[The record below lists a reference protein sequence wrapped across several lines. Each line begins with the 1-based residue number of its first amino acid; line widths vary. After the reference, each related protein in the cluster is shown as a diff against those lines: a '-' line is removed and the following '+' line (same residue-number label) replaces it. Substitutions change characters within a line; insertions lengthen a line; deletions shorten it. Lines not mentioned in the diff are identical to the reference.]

1 MLTVR
6 GLVEEMGLELATGE
20 DGADVP
26 VRWVHISELPDPTPW
41 LSGGE
46 LLLTTGIQLGSEERQ
61 REFVRLLSGHH
72 LAGLGFGTGFD
83 HDRLPDALVDEA
95 GRLDFPVFDVPYEMP
110 FIALTEKAFTRLVN
124 EQYEVLQRGIAIHK
138 RLERLVLEERGL
150 DEVVRA
156 LAATTGGAVW
166 VLSARGETIAATRFR
181 RQVPEAALEYVREEV
196 RRRSGGLG
204 SAAPREGARPAR
216 TEAVLPDDAL
226 EFAPDHPEIA
236 GRSLVLPVS
245 IRGRGG
251 PQAWLVAARD
261 AGGLGDFERLI
272 LQQAVTVVA
281 LELMRQRAM
290 RDTERRL
297 AGDVLAE
304 ALTGRLSESELAV
317 RLRPFGVGASA
328 AVLVFARQDRPPAVR
343 ERAGSAR
350 TGTVPAVR
358 EGAGSARTGAML
370 SSAEGD
376 LDRFLADAGLGALVA
391 SRERLLCAV
400 VDARDG
406 VDPVAVAA
414 RAREALQSEHG
425 ELRAAASRPAAV
437 GSLRRSFHEARCALE
452 AAALANGHSPPVAS
466 YRDLGAFQLLLSLQD
481 DEALRLYCDSVLG
494 PLEDASGEY
503 GDELIRSLE
512 AYIEQNGQWEK
523 AARELY
529 CHRHTL
535 RYRIRRVEQLTGRD
549 LSSARDRIEFWL
561 ALRAREL
568 VT

>member
-6 GLVEEMGLELATGE
+6 GLVAEMGLELATGA
-20 DGADVP
+20 DGADAP
-26 VRWVHISELPDPTPW
+26 VRWVHISELLDPTPW

-46 LLLTTGIQLGSEERQ
+46 LLLTTGIQLDTDKRQ
-61 REFVRLLSGHH
+61 REFARLLSGHH

-83 HDRLPDALVDEA
+83 HDGLPPPLLEEA
-95 GRLDFPVFDVPYEMP
+95 GELDFPVFEVPYELP

-156 LAATTGGAVW
+156 LAAATGGAVC
-166 VLSARGETIAATRFR
+166 VLSGRGETISSKAFR
-181 RQVPEAALEYVREEV
+181 RQIPEPAMEQVREEIV
-196 RRRSGGLG
+196 RRSEELAGSGSRSIE
-204 SAAPREGARPAR
+204 SS
-216 TEAVLPDDAL
+216 
-226 EFAPDHPEIA
+226 EFAPDHPDIA

-245 IRGRGG
+245 LRGRGA

-261 AGGLGDFERLI
+261 TGGLGDFERLI

-304 ALTGRLSESELAV
+304 ALTGRLSDEELAM
-317 RLRPFGVGASA
+317 RLRPFGIGQSA
-328 AVLVFARQDRPPAVR
+328 AVLVYSGGDGSPA
-343 ERAGSAR
+343 
-350 TGTVPAVR
+350 PQ
-358 EGAGSARTGAML
+358 
-370 SSAEGD
+370 AEAE
-376 LDRFLADAGLGALVA
+376 LDRFLADANVGALVA
-391 SRERLLCAV
+391 TRDRLLCAV
-400 VDARDG
+400 VDVRDG
-406 VDPVAVAA
+406 VDPIALAG
-414 RAREALQSEHG
+414 RAREALVDDG
-425 ELRAAASRPAAV
+425 EPVRAAASRAAPV
-437 GSLRRSFHEARCALE
+437 GALRRTFHEARCALE
-452 AAALANGHSPPVAS
+452 AAELANGSSPPVAS

-481 DEALRLYCDSVLG
+481 DDALRLYCDSVLG

-512 AYIEQNGQWEK
+512 AFIEQNGQWER

-549 LSSARDRIEFWL
+549 LSVARDRIEFWL

>member
-6 GLVEEMGLELATGE
+6 GLVSEMGLELATGE
-20 DGADVP
+20 DDADAP

-46 LLLTTGIQLGSEERQ
+46 LLLTTGIQLATDKRQ
-61 REFVRLLSGHH
+61 REFVRLLTGHH

-83 HDRLPDALVDEA
+83 HADLPAPLVEEA
-95 GRLDFPVFDVPYEMP
+95 NELGFPVFEVPYELP
-110 FIALTEKAFTRLVN
+110 FIAITEKAFTRLVN

-138 RLERLVLEERGL
+138 RLERLVLEESGL

-156 LAATTGGAVW
+156 LAAATGGAVS
-166 VLSARGETIAATRFR
+166 VLSGRGEVISSKAFR
-181 RQVPEAALEYVREEV
+181 RQVPEPAMEEV
-196 RRRSGGLG
+196 SEEVVRRSEELSSG
-204 SAAPREGARPAR
+204 GARGMENA
-216 TEAVLPDDAL
+216 
-226 EFAPDHPEIA
+226 EFAPNHPDIA

-245 IRGRGG
+245 LRGRGA

-304 ALTGRLSESELAV
+304 ALTGRLSADELAM
-317 RLRPFGVGASA
+317 RLRPFGIGQSA
-328 AVLVFARQDRPPAVR
+328 AVIVFGGGDSGPA
-343 ERAGSAR
+343 
-350 TGTVPAVR
+350 PH
-358 EGAGSARTGAML
+358 
-370 SSAEGD
+370 AEAE
-376 LDRFLADAGLGALVA
+376 LDRFLTDANVGALVA
-391 SRERLLCAV
+391 TRDRLLCAV
-400 VDARDG
+400 VDAHDN
-406 VDPVAVAA
+406 VDPVALAG
-414 RAREALQSEHG
+414 RAREALTEDGGS
-425 ELRAAASRPAAV
+425 LRAAASRPAPV
-437 GSLRRSFHEARCALE
+437 GALRRTFHEARCALE
-452 AAALANGHSPPVAS
+452 AAALANGSSPPVAS

-481 DEALRLYCDSVLG
+481 DDALRLYCDSVLG

-512 AYIEQNGQWEK
+512 AFIEQNGQWER

>member
-6 GLVEEMGLELATGE
+6 GLAAEMGLTLAA
-20 DGADVP
+20 GAEAADAP

-46 LLLTTGIQLGSEERQ
+46 LLLTTGIQLDSEKRQ
-61 REFVRLLSGHH
+61 REFVRLLCDCH
-72 LAGLGFGTGFD
+72 LAGLGFATGFD
-83 HDRLPDALVDEA
+83 HDELPRPILEEA
-95 GRLDFPVFDVPYEMP
+95 ADVGFPVFEVPYELP
-110 FIALTEKAFTRLVN
+110 FIAITEKAFTRLVN

-138 RLERLVLEERGL
+138 RLERIVLEEGGL

-156 LAATTGGAVW
+156 LAAATGGAVS
-166 VLSARGETIAATRFR
+166 VLSARGEPVASKLFR
-181 RQVPEAALEYVREEV
+181 RQLPEPALAAVQEEV
-196 RRRSGGLG
+196 RRRSV
-204 SAAPREGARPAR
+204 AAGQGA
-216 TEAVLPDDAL
+216 EAS
-226 EFAPDHPEIA
+226 EFAPDHPDLA

-245 IRGRGG
+245 TRGRGA

-304 ALTGRLSESELAV
+304 ALTGRLSEAELGV
-317 RLRPFGVGASA
+317 RMRPFGVGAQA
-328 AVLVFARQDRPPAVR
+328 AVLVFADD
-343 ERAGSAR
+343 G
-350 TGTVPAVR
+350 
-358 EGAGSARTGAML
+358 GAAPE
-370 SSAEGD
+370 AEPD
-376 LDRFLADAGLGALVA
+376 LDRFFADAGVAALVA
-391 SRERLLCAV
+391 SRGRLLCAV
-400 VDARDG
+400 VDAGDSL
-406 VDPVAVAA
+406 DPVGLAA
-414 RAREALQSEHG
+414 RAREALAPEHG
-425 ELRAAASRPAAV
+425 QLRAAASRAAAV
-437 GSLRRSFHEARCALE
+437 GALRRSFHEARCALE
-452 AAALANGHSPPVAS
+452 AAALANGSAPVVAS

-494 PLEDASGEY
+494 PLEDATGEY
-503 GDELIRSLE
+503 GDELMRSLE
-512 AYIEQNGQWEK
+512 AFIEQNGQWER

-549 LSSARDRIEFWL
+549 LSNARDRIEFWL

>member
-6 GLVEEMGLELATGE
+6 GLVEEMGLELASGG
-20 DGADVP
+20 DGADAP

-61 REFVRLLSGHH
+61 REFVQLLSGHH

-83 HDRLPDALVDEA
+83 HDGLPEALLDEA
-95 GRLDFPVFDVPYEMP
+95 GKLEFAVFEVPYELP
-110 FIALTEKAFTRLVN
+110 FIAITEKAFTRLVN
-124 EQYEVLQRGIAIHK
+124 EQYEVLQRGIGIHK

-166 VLSARGETIAATRFR
+166 VLSARGETIASKLFR
-181 RQVPEAALEYVREEV
+181 REAPAEALAHVREEV
-196 RRRSGGLG
+196 LRRLS
-204 SAAPREGARPAR
+204 
-216 TEAVLPDDAL
+216 DDAV

-317 RLRPFGVGASA
+317 RLRPFGVGANA
-328 AVLVFARQDRPPAVR
+328 AVLVFAEKEGGA
-343 ERAGSAR
+343 A
-350 TGTVPAVR
+350 AVR
-358 EGAGSARTGAML
+358 EGAGSAGTGAIP
-370 SSAEGD
+370 SAEGD
-376 LDRFLADAGLGALVA
+376 LDRFLADAGVGALVA

-406 VDPVAVAA
+406 VDPVALAG
-414 RAREALQSEHG
+414 RAREALKPEHG

-452 AAALANGHSPPVAS
+452 AAALANGNSPPVAS

>member
-6 GLVEEMGLELATGE
+6 GLAAEMGLELAAGE
-20 DGADVP
+20 DAADAP

-46 LLLTTGIQLGSEERQ
+46 LLLTTGIQLESERRQ
-61 REFVRLLSGHH
+61 REFVRLLAGRH

-83 HDRLPDALVDEA
+83 HSELPAAVVDEA
-95 GRLDFPVFDVPYEMP
+95 RTLGFPVFEVPYELP

-156 LAATTGGAVW
+156 LAAAIGGAVA
-166 VLSARGETIAATRFR
+166 VLSARGETIASRLFR
-181 RQVPEAALEYVREEV
+181 RELPETAMADIREDV
-196 RRRSGGLG
+196 RRRASELGAGGVG
-204 SAAPREGARPAR
+204 ARAEGA
-216 TEAVLPDDAL
+216 
-226 EFAPDHPEIA
+226 EFAPDHPDIA
-236 GRSLVLPVS
+236 GRALVLPVS
-245 IRGRGG
+245 IRGRGA

-261 AGGLGDFERLI
+261 TGGLGDFERLI

-304 ALTGRLSESELAV
+304 ALTGRLSEEEVGL
-317 RLRPFGVGASA
+317 RLRPFGVGARA
-328 AVLVFARQDRPPAVR
+328 AVLVFGGHDGAPA
-343 ERAGSAR
+343 AQ
-350 TGTVPAVR
+350 
-358 EGAGSARTGAML
+358 
-370 SSAEGD
+370 AEGD
-376 LDRFLADAGLGALVA
+376 LDRFLADSGVGALVA
-391 SRERLLCAV
+391 ARERLLCAV
-400 VDARDG
+400 VDAREGTDT
-406 VDPVAVAA
+406 VALAG
-414 RAREALQSEHG
+414 RARDSLVAEHG
-425 ELRAAASRPAAV
+425 ELRAAASRPAPV
-437 GSLRRSFHEARCALE
+437 GFLRRTYHEARCALE
-452 AAALANGHSPPVAS
+452 AAELANGSAPEVAS

-481 DEALRLYCDSVLG
+481 DDALRLYCDSVLG

-512 AYIEQNGQWEK
+512 AFIEQNGQWEK

-535 RYRIRRVEQLTGRD
+535 RYRIKRVEQLTGRD

-568 VT
+568 V

>member
-6 GLVEEMGLELATGE
+6 GLVSEMGLELAAGE
-20 DGADVP
+20 EGADAP

-46 LLLTTGIQLGSEERQ
+46 LLLTTGIQLDTDKRQ
-61 REFVRLLSGHH
+61 REFVRLLSGRH

-83 HDRLPDALVDEA
+83 HDSLPDALVEEA
-95 GRLDFPVFDVPYEMP
+95 RSLSFPVFEVPYEVP
-110 FIALTEKAFTRLVN
+110 FIALTEKAFARLVN

-150 DEVVRA
+150 DELVRA
-156 LAATTGGAVW
+156 LAAATGGAVC
-166 VLSARGETIAATRFR
+166 VLSARGETISSKAFR
-181 RQVPEAALEYVREEV
+181 RPVPEDAMQQVRDEV
-196 RRRSGGLG
+196 VSRSDELASGTGRNG
-204 SAAPREGARPAR
+204 ETA
-216 TEAVLPDDAL
+216 
-226 EFAPDHPEIA
+226 EFAPDHPDIA

-245 IRGRGG
+245 IRGRGA

-261 AGGLGDFERLI
+261 TGGLGDFERLI

-304 ALTGRLSESELAV
+304 ALTGRLSQDELAM
-317 RLRPFGVGASA
+317 RLRPFGIGHSA
-328 AVLVFARQDRPPAVR
+328 AVIVFGDPQGAPA
-343 ERAGSAR
+343 
-350 TGTVPAVR
+350 PQ
-358 EGAGSARTGAML
+358 
-370 SSAEGD
+370 AEPE
-376 LDRFLADAGLGALVA
+376 LDRFLADAGVGALVA
-391 SRERLLCAV
+391 TRDRLLCAV
-400 VDARDG
+400 VDAHDG
-406 VDPVAVAA
+406 VDPVALAG
-414 RAREALQSEHG
+414 RARDALAG
-425 ELRAAASRPAAV
+425 DLAPLRAAASRAAPV
-437 GSLRRSFHEARCALE
+437 GMLRRTFHEARCALE
-452 AAALANGHSPPVAS
+452 AAALANGSSPPVAS

-481 DEALRLYCDSVLG
+481 DDALRLYCDSVLG

-512 AYIEQNGQWEK
+512 AFIEQNGQWER

>member
-6 GLVEEMGLELATGE
+6 GLVSEMGLELATGE
-20 DGADVP
+20 DGADAP

-46 LLLTTGIQLGSEERQ
+46 LLLTTGIQLDTGKRQ

-83 HDRLPDALVDEA
+83 HDTLPAALVEEA
-95 GRLDFPVFDVPYEMP
+95 KELSFPVFEVPYELP
-110 FIALTEKAFTRLVN
+110 FIAITEKAFTRLVN

-138 RLERLVLEERGL
+138 RLERLVLEESGL

-156 LAATTGGAVW
+156 LAAATGGAVC
-166 VLSARGETIAATRFR
+166 VVSGRGETISSKAFR
-181 RQVPEAALEYVREEV
+181 RPMPEAAMEQVRSEVV
-196 RRRSGGLG
+196 RRSEQLAGGHTR
-204 SAAPREGARPAR
+204 AAENA
-216 TEAVLPDDAL
+216 
-226 EFAPDHPEIA
+226 EFAPDHPDIA

-245 IRGRGG
+245 LRGRGA

-261 AGGLGDFERLI
+261 TGGLGDFERLI

-304 ALTGRLSESELAV
+304 ALTGRLSDEELAM
-317 RLRPFGVGASA
+317 RLRPFGIGQSA
-328 AVLVFARQDRPPAVR
+328 AVLVFGGPDGAPA
-343 ERAGSAR
+343 
-350 TGTVPAVR
+350 PA
-358 EGAGSARTGAML
+358 
-370 SSAEGD
+370 AEAE
-376 LDRFLADAGLGALVA
+376 LDRFLADSNVGALVA
-391 SRERLLCAV
+391 TRDRLLCAV
-400 VDARDG
+400 VDVHDNL
-406 VDPVAVAA
+406 DPIALAG
-414 RAREALQSEHG
+414 RARETLTEDGGGA
-425 ELRAAASRPAAV
+425 LRAAASRAAPV
-437 GSLRRSFHEARCALE
+437 GALRRTFHEARCALE

-481 DEALRLYCDSVLG
+481 DDALRLYCDSVLG

-512 AYIEQNGQWEK
+512 AFIEQNGQWER

>member
-6 GLVEEMGLELATGE
+6 ALVAEMGLELAAGA
-20 DGADVP
+20 DGADAP
-26 VRWVHISELPDPTPW
+26 VRWVHITELPDPTPW

-46 LLLTTGIQLGSEERQ
+46 LLLTTGMQLDSEKRQ
-61 REFVRLLSGHH
+61 REFVRLLAEHH

-83 HDRLPDALVDEA
+83 HKELPAALAEEA
-95 GRLDFPVFDVPYEMP
+95 RALDFPVFEVPYELP
-110 FIALTEKAFTRLVN
+110 FIALTEKAFAQLVN
-124 EQYEVLQRGIAIHK
+124 EQYDVLQRGIAIHK

-150 DEVVRA
+150 DELVRA
-156 LAATTGGAVW
+156 LAAAIGGAVA
-166 VLSARGETIAATRFR
+166 VLSAPGETIASKAFR
-181 RQVPEAALEYVREEV
+181 RALPDAAIAGVREEV
-196 RRRSGGLG
+196 RRRTATIGAG
-204 SAAPREGARPAR
+204 AAGTA
-216 TEAVLPDDAL
+216 EAA
-226 EFAPDHPEIA
+226 EFAPDHPDIA
-236 GRSLVLPVS
+236 GRSLVLPVAT
-245 IRGRGG
+245 RGRGA

-261 AGGLGDFERLI
+261 GGGLGDFERLI

-304 ALTGRLSESELAV
+304 ALTGRLSEEELST
-317 RLRPFGVGASA
+317 RLGPFGIGAEA
-328 AVLVFARQDRPPAVR
+328 AVLVFLAESKDGAVPSL
-343 ERAGSAR
+343 E
-350 TGTVPAVR
+350 V
-358 EGAGSARTGAML
+358 E
-370 SSAEGD
+370 
-376 LDRFLADAGLGALVA
+376 LDRFLADAGIGALVA

-400 VDARDG
+400 VDAPESI
-406 VDPVAVAA
+406 DPVELGK
-414 RAREALQSEHG
+414 RARDVLAAAAGVGAEGNGAGAPEVRG
-425 ELRAAASRPAAV
+425 AASRTAPV
-437 GSLRRSFHEARCALE
+437 GALRRSFHEARCALE
-452 AAALANGHSPPVAS
+452 AAGLANGGVPAMAS

-512 AYIEQNGQWEK
+512 AFIEQNGQWER
-523 AARELY
+523 AARELF

-549 LSSARDRIEFWL
+549 LSIARDRIEFWL

-568 VT
+568 VS

>member
-6 GLVEEMGLELATGE
+6 GLVSEMGLELATGV
-20 DGADVP
+20 DSADAP

-46 LLLTTGIQLGSEERQ
+46 LLLTTGIQLDSDRRQ
-61 REFVRLLSGHH
+61 REFVRLLSGHQ

-83 HDRLPDALVDEA
+83 HDGLPPALVEEA
-95 GRLDFPVFDVPYEMP
+95 EELSFPVFEVPYELP

-138 RLERLVLEERGL
+138 RLERLVLEESGL

-156 LAATTGGAVW
+156 LAAATGGAVC
-166 VLSARGETIAATRFR
+166 VLSGRGETISSKAFR
-181 RQVPEAALEYVREEV
+181 RQMPDQAMEQVRAEV
-196 RRRSGGLG
+196 ARRSEELSQG
-204 SAAPREGARPAR
+204 SSRGMENA
-216 TEAVLPDDAL
+216 

-245 IRGRGG
+245 LRGRGA

-304 ALTGRLSESELAV
+304 ALTGRLSDEELAM
-317 RLRPFGVGASA
+317 RLRPFGIGQSA
-328 AVLVFARQDRPPAVR
+328 AVLVFSGADGAPA
-343 ERAGSAR
+343 
-350 TGTVPAVR
+350 PQ
-358 EGAGSARTGAML
+358 
-370 SSAEGD
+370 AEAE
-376 LDRFLADAGLGALVA
+376 LDRFLADANVGALVA
-391 SRERLLCAV
+391 TRDRLLCAV
-400 VDARDG
+400 VDAHDN
-406 VDPVAVAA
+406 VDPVALAG
-414 RAREALQSEHG
+414 RARQALMEDG
-425 ELRAAASRPAAV
+425 GTLRAAASRAAPV
-437 GSLRRSFHEARCALE
+437 GALRRTFHEARCALE
-452 AAALANGHSPPVAS
+452 AAELANGSSPPVAS

-512 AYIEQNGQWEK
+512 AFIEQNGQWER

>member
-6 GLVEEMGLELATGE
+6 GLVAEMGLELATGE
-20 DGADVP
+20 DGADAP

-46 LLLTTGIQLGSEERQ
+46 LLLTTGIQLGDTERQ

-83 HDRLPDALVDEA
+83 FDTLPQPLLEEA
-95 GRLDFPVFDVPYEMP
+95 NELGFPVFEVPYELP
-110 FIALTEKAFTRLVN
+110 FIALTENAFARLVN

-150 DEVVRA
+150 DELVRA
-156 LAATTGGAVW
+156 LAAATGGAVC
-166 VLSARGETIAATRFR
+166 VLSARGETIASKVFR
-181 RQVPEAALEYVREEV
+181 RQLPADALEHVRDAV
-196 RRRSGGLG
+196 RRRGAELSAGTASDGG
-204 SAAPREGARPAR
+204 
-216 TEAVLPDDAL
+216 
-226 EFAPDHPEIA
+226 EFLPDHPEIA
-236 GRSLVLPVS
+236 GRSLVLPVAT
-245 IRGRGG
+245 RGRGA

-304 ALTGRLSESELAV
+304 ALSGRLSERELAV
-317 RLRPFGVGASA
+317 RMRPFGVGANA
-328 AVLVFARQDRPPAVR
+328 AVLVFSSGDG
-343 ERAGSAR
+343 GSA
-350 TGTVPAVR
+350 A
-358 EGAGSARTGAML
+358 
-370 SSAEGD
+370 SAEPD
-376 LDRFLADAGLGALVA
+376 LDRFLADAGVGALVA
-391 SRERLLCAV
+391 TRDRLLCAV
-400 VDARDG
+400 IDAREG
-406 VDPVAVAA
+406 TDPVALAGQA
-414 RAREALQSEHG
+414 RDALSGDHG
-425 ELRAAASRPAAV
+425 ELRAAASRSAEV

-481 DEALRLYCDSVLG
+481 DDALRLYCDSVLG

-512 AYIEQNGQWEK
+512 AFIEQNGQWER

-549 LSSARDRIEFWL
+549 LSVARDRIEFWL

>member
-1 MLTVR
+1 MLSVR
-6 GLVEEMGLELATGE
+6 GLVAEMSLELASGE
-20 DGADVP
+20 DAADAP

-46 LLLTTGIQLGSEERQ
+46 LLLTTGIQLDTEARQ
-61 REFVRLLSGHH
+61 REFVRLLANHH

-83 HDRLPDALVDEA
+83 HDALPAPLVDEA
-95 GRLDFPVFDVPYEMP
+95 LVHDFPVFEVPYELP
-110 FIALTEKAFTRLVN
+110 FIALTENAFTRLVN

-156 LAATTGGAVW
+156 LAAAIGGAVT
-166 VLSARGETIAATRFR
+166 VLGARGETIATSQFR
-181 RQVPEAALEYVREEV
+181 RQLPDAALDSVRAEIAK
-196 RRRSGGLG
+196 RAMPLAGNGDA
-204 SAAPREGARPAR
+204 SA
-216 TEAVLPDDAL
+216 
-226 EFAPDHPEIA
+226 EFAPNHPELA
-236 GRSLVLPVS
+236 GRALVLPVS

-251 PQAWLVAARD
+251 PRAWLVAARD

-304 ALTGRLSESELAV
+304 ALTGGLSDDELEL
-317 RLRPFGVGASA
+317 RMRPFGLGSEVAVMVFSGDEEGGATA
-328 AVLVFARQDRPPAVR
+328 A
-343 ERAGSAR
+343 
-350 TGTVPAVR
+350 
-358 EGAGSARTGAML
+358 EGAL
-370 SSAEGD
+370 E
-376 LDRFLADAGLGALVA
+376 RFLADAGVSALVA
-391 SRERLLCAV
+391 ARERLLCAV
-400 VDARDG
+400 VDTAEEGDL
-406 VDPVAVAA
+406 VALAG
-414 RAREALQSEHG
+414 RAREALRSEHG
-425 ELRAAASRPAAV
+425 ELRAAASRPAPV
-437 GSLRRSFHEARCALE
+437 GQLRRSFHEARCALE
-452 AAALANGHSPPVAS
+452 AVALANGSSPQVAS

-503 GDELIRSLE
+503 GDELLRSL
-512 AYIEQNGQWEK
+512 AAFIEQNGQWEK

-535 RYRIRRVEQLTGRD
+535 RYRIRRVEELTGRD
-549 LSSARDRIEFWL
+549 LSNARDRIEFWL

-568 VT
+568 VN